1 MGELDIN
8 KLNILKSKVIDYIKK
23 IYFDQS
29 EDTVNEELTKHWFIL
44 PFLEALGYD
53 THSSDVIPEVKADF
67 SKKGEKV
74 DYELQVNDVP
84 VAIIECKKFLEPLEG
99 HINQLYRYFPTL
111 EIHIGILTNG
121 IKYWFFTDSEKDNVM
136 DKKPFLMIDI
146 AEDDNFDCL
155 RDYTRD
161 NILNAPVPSIENKRK
176 QAEKER
182 QQLEQQKEQELSDAK
197 SKVSDL
203 ETHIKDMQADIEK
216 YKANS
221 VIVGQL
227 KAELAD
233 LQSKLDTANANWM
246 ATAME
251 LDEIKEKAQE
261 QVVDEQAYNA
271 MVVQQMIEKDNL
283 ANKVKKLEKENIEL
297 KTKKRQKNPYRNT
310 DLERQ
315 RVPDDI
321 ADDMVELF
329 PEELFVPESKILDPF
344 CRYGELLNAFRKRA
358 MRSQAMIQAFPDE
371 DDRYEYISDNM
382 LYAIVIDE
390 KGLKEVTRIIHGTAN
405 PRESHVVIFGTEA
418 QYLTAM
424 KANSKIFLKEKI
436 EELKL
441 MHIDAV
447 IGNPPYNNDMYIPFV
462 EIGHQLA
469 TDCSL
474 FITPAKW
481 QAKGGEKNE
490 QFRKNIVPYMNKIV
504 YYSNPLDVFPDT
516 PMCGDSISYYMIDK
530 TEHNDKYINNELE
543 EHWKTRYGL
552 DNTCINIVKK
562 IHGERIVES
571 KDKSI
576 TPVKSYFTSRNFG
589 DVSEDTSSRYY
600 MRSSARCIKVPENVF
615 KNTEDID
622 KYKVYIGHFI
632 TNNPVLHLVEPFVA
646 DVREDCLLGFGSKE
660 KCESIISYYR
670 CKLIWFLVFMTN
682 CGNASKEAFVNV
694 PDPGAFDHIFTD
706 EELYNKYDL
715 TPEEI
720 NIIES
725 VIKER
730 K

>member
-8 KLNILKSKVIDYIKK
+8 KITVLKSKVIDYIKK
-23 IYFDQS
+23 IYLEQS
-29 EDTVNEELTKHWFIL
+29 EDNVNEELTKHWFIL
-44 PFLEALGYD
+44 PFLETLGYD

-74 DYELQVNDVP
+74 DYELQVDDVP

-111 EIHIGILTNG
+111 DIHIGILTNG

-146 AEDDNFDCL
+146 AEDDNFECL

-182 QQLEQQKEQELSDAK
+182 QQLEQQKEQELLEAK
-197 SKVSDL
+197 AKADSLQSQM
-203 ETHIKDMQADIEK
+203 KDMQADIEK

-246 ATAME
+246 ATEME

-261 QVVDEQAYNA
+261 QVVDEEVYNA
-271 MVVQQMIEKDNL
+271 MQVQALIEKDSL
-283 ANKVKKLEKENIEL
+283 ANEIKKLKKENTEL
-297 KTKKRQKNPYRNT
+297 KTKKRKKNPYKNT
-310 DLERQ
+310 ALEKQ

-358 MRSQAMIQAFPDE
+358 MQSQAMIKAFPDE

-390 KGLKEVTRIIHGTAN
+390 KGLKEVTRVIHGTAN
-405 PRESHVVIFGTEA
+405 PRKSHVVMFGTEA

-424 KANSKIFLKEKI
+424 KANSKIFLKEKL
-436 EELKL
+436 EELEL
-441 MHIDAV
+441 MKIDAV

-462 EIGHQLA
+462 EMGHQLA
-469 TDCSL
+469 KECSV

-481 QAKGGEKNE
+481 QAKGDNTKDKPNE
-490 QFRKNIVPYMNKIV
+490 RFRQNIVPHMSKIV
-504 YYSNPLDVFPDT
+504 YYPETLEVFNISSQGGIVYYLMDKLLHDEKELKTICNVQKLYETKNIETFTFENVLYNSRIQDIIKKLGVYRQLYCEKRPIDKKYNVAITDVYSEKNLSDKQGMSNVTIKPYVQTTVDKKNADT
-516 PMCGDSISYYMIDK
+516 TFIKAFDTEQQALSFISYLETKFVRFMFLMAK
-530 TEHNDKYINNELE
+530 SSQHNNSDFS
-543 EHWKTRYGL
+543 WK
-552 DNTCINIVKK
+552 
-562 IHGERIVES
+562 
-571 KDKSI
+571 
-576 TPVKSYFTSRNFG
+576 F
-589 DVSEDTSSRYY
+589 
-600 MRSSARCIKVPENVF
+600 
-615 KNTEDID
+615 
-622 KYKVYIGHFI
+622 
-632 TNNPVLHLVEPFVA
+632 
-646 DVREDCLLGFGSKE
+646 
-660 KCESIISYYR
+660 
-670 CKLIWFLVFMTN
+670 
-682 CGNASKEAFVNV
+682 V

-706 EELYNKYDL
+706 EELYEKYNL
-715 TPEEI
+715 TEEEI